1 MFQIEIVEGETV
13 FACNICDEGFDFI
26 DDVNKHIADAH
37 EDIVN
42 HILTRVVDEGEGASK
57 ETKKCE
63 LEVDVEE
70 TQEACTMEM
79 VNGVRLF
86 KYNWCNESFK
96 SVDDLKK
103 HFKEKH

>member
-1 MFQIEIVEGETV
+1 MFQLELVEGETV

-37 EDIVN
+37 EDIMN
-42 HILTRVVDEGEGASK
+42 HILTRVVDEGEGDSE

-63 LEVDVEE
+63 LEVEVEE
-70 TQEACTMEM
+70 TQEACTMEI
-79 VNGVRLF
+79 VNGVWLF
-86 KYNWCNESFK
+86 KCNWCNESFK

-103 HFKEKH
+103 HFKDKH

>member
-26 DDVNKHIADAH
+26 DEVNKQIEDAH
-37 EDIVN
+37 EDIKN
-42 HILTRVVDEGEGASK
+42 HIVTRVVDEGEGDSE

-63 LEVDVEE
+63 LEVEVEE
-70 TQEACTMEM
+70 TQEACTMEI
-79 VNGVRLF
+79 VDGVWLF
-86 KYNWCNESFK
+86 KCNWCNESFK